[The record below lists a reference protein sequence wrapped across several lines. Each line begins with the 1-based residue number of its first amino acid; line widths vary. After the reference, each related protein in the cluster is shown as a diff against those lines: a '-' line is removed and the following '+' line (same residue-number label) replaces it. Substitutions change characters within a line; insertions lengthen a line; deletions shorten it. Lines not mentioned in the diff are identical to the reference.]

1 MIWIILLLFQAYLSY
16 EKSDTIIFYSGPI
29 KLRKKL
35 EDKNLIC
42 SDIIKTQYH

>member
-29 KLRKKL
+29 KLKKKIGEQEPYL
-35 EDKNLIC
+35 FW
-42 SDIIKTQYH
+42 HH